1 MITGLIFYPIASGIA
16 YAFYYTASNTLV
28 FDSLKGI
35 GRGSALGAYTALMGV
50 GTFLGAL
57 ISGYS
62 AFYLGYWVTFV
73 VGGILMLGSGMMF
86 ARVRRL

>member
-1 MITGLIFYPIASGIA
+1 
-16 YAFYYTASNTLV
+16 
-28 FDSLKGI
+28 
-35 GRGSALGAYTALMGV
+35 MGV